1 MPPHRRTTTIRRA
14 LAAAGAALLAFSAA
28 STVAPGAAPS
38 AGAQAAG
45 FTVTASTTTDVI
57 DGQAI
62 DIRIDAPA
70 GLLLGAASSARI
82 CRDGPTYDS
91 PDDLLPFG
99 PGNCPNAGV
108 SSSATPAGTAVVN
121 PLPDRRSAVGTLR
134 VGTGRVEWGPATDP
148 KQFSLSCD
156 AANPCRLVV
165 QVQTSTGT
173 SVIDASTILT
183 FSDSS
188 PQGAC
193 GGAAAG
199 VLSSAGP
206 DRFIDTWAR
215 WTRTQCEAQG
225 TKASSNAVLAG
236 EGAGLESFAA
246 GQADL
251 AYSATGPAIPGR
263 DLTAAPRASVSV
275 PVGLNAVVI
284 GMLGGYASDAADWPS
299 GIPRT
304 FSDVDLTA
312 DELAQLFGQGVFG
325 FNPQAGDPTLSRNP
339 QLAAAVSGLGGPAMA
354 PSGSD
359 ATTFLATRWFDS
371 RAASSWVSPVVPL
384 DDVPGLSPRGP
395 EDELSAASPPF
406 PVAISSQYSAR
417 ATLKR
422 SVAAASLANPGN
434 YPITWVLTDLAT
446 AEQLDIPVA
455 ALENSRGEFVAPTAA
470 SLAAA
475 VPSMERRADGT
486 VLPGTGPDAAGAYP
500 LAFVEHA
507 VVPTEPLV
515 TDDCTPRT
523 DAQAVLAGWLDYL
536 TGAGQAQLV
545 GLLPLGDDLT
555 TIATASKA
563 RVGQTPST
571 RTCGTVDPPA
581 TPPTTP
587 APLPDPVPSLPG
599 GSDVGGVPGGAD
611 LGLGSGLPSGGTGT
625 PAPLGDVAAPVAAA
639 TSREAD
645 PDAAEEAAEGSVS
658 GGPKLPKL
666 VGISAL
672 GGTSGV
678 TALLGLALMGAG
690 VGTLGTGR
698 PLRPRKQ
705 AA

>member
-1 MPPHRRTTTIRRA
+1 MPHHCRTTTIRRA
-14 LAAAGAALLAFSAA
+14 VAVVGAALLVFSAA
-28 STVAPGAAPS
+28 SALVPGAAPS
-38 AGAQAAG
+38 AGAQTAG
-45 FTVTASTTTDVI
+45 FTVTASTTTDVL

-70 GLLLGAASSARI
+70 GLFLGGASSARI
-82 CRDGPTYDS
+82 CRDGPVYDS

-165 QVQTSTGT
+165 QIQTSTGT
-173 SVIDASTILT
+173 SVVDSSTLLT
-183 FSDSS
+183 FSDAS

-199 VLSSAGP
+199 VLDSAGS

-215 WTRTQCEAQG
+215 WTRAQCAAQG
-225 TKASSNAVLAG
+225 TKAASNAVLAG
-236 EGAGLESFAA
+236 EGAGLETFAA

-251 AYSATGPAIPGR
+251 AYSATGPTIPGR
-263 DLTAAPRASVSV
+263 ELTAGPRPSVSV

-299 GIPRT
+299 GIPRP
-304 FSDVDLTA
+304 FSDVRLTA
-312 DELAQLFGQGVFG
+312 DELARLFGQGVFG
-325 FNPQAGDPTLSRNP
+325 FNPQAGDPTLARNP

-359 ATTFLATRWFDS
+359 ATTFLATRWFDT
-371 RAASSWVSPVVPL
+371 RAGSSWVSPVVPL
-384 DDVPGLSPRGP
+384 DDVPGLSPRQP
-395 EDELSAASPPF
+395 EDELSGASPPF
-406 PVAISSQYSAR
+406 PVAISNQYSAR

-422 SVAAASLANPGN
+422 SVASASLANPGN

-455 ALENSRGEFVAPTAA
+455 ALENSRGEFVTPTAA
-470 SLAAA
+470 SVAAA
-475 VPSMERRADGT
+475 VPAMERRADGT
-486 VLPGTGPDAAGAYP
+486 VLPGTGADAPGAYP

-507 VVPTEPLV
+507 VVPTEPLLA
-515 TDDCTPRT
+515 DDCTPRT
-523 DAQAVLAGWLDYL
+523 DSQAVLAAWLDYL

-545 GLLPLGDDLT
+545 GLLPLDAELAA
-555 TIATASKA
+555 IATASKA
-563 RVGQTPST
+563 EVGAAPST
-571 RTCGTVDPPA
+571 AACGPATPPP

-587 APLPDPVPSLPG
+587 APLPGPVSDLPG
-599 GSDVGGVPGGAD
+599 GSDFGGVPSGSDLGGGA
-611 LGLGSGLPSGGTGT
+611 GLPSTGTGS
-625 PAPLGDVAAPVAAA
+625 LGPVGEAAAPSAAA
-639 TSREAD
+639 GNRDAD
-645 PDAAEEAAEGSVS
+645 PDGAEDAASDAAA
-658 GGPKLPKL
+658 GGPKLPEL
-666 VGISAL
+666 RGISAL

-698 PLRPRKQ
+698 PVRPRKQ